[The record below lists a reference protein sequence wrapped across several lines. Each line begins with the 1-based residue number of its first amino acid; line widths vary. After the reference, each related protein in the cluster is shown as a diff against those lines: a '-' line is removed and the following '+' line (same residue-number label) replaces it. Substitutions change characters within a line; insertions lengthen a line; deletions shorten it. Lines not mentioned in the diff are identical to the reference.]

1 MAHATTLAHRTLALA
16 VLLAVPAAHRAATAR
31 QVAVP
36 GREIVLD
43 TKTARGA
50 IKIHTARDVLTVVEF
65 PENVV
70 THNCPVCTESKEPDP
85 SALFRVEKMA
95 DAYLA
100 ITPLNGAGRRTQT
113 ASDRVATVF
122 VQLEGGSVVML
133 YLDRVASARD
143 ADARVILAY
152 PKQAA
157 PTRVD
162 QKTLDKSTEEKITRA
177 ATDKFLS
184 AFMGPH
190 ECSAKSARARNDD
203 IVLRVTEICHF
214 GRQVLVS
221 FSVENR
227 ARAPFEV
234 EAVTLNRGEQKT
246 KQGILSA
253 RTIAFDETTRGVE
266 YLVLPDG
273 ESAQGPYQLTV
284 SEKGGQH
291 RVVTVDGITR

>member
-1 MAHATTLAHRTLALA
+1 MAHPSTLARPALTTLL
-16 VLLAVPAAHRAATAR
+16 LLAVPGAHATATAR
-31 QVAVP
+31 PVAVP
-36 GREIVLD
+36 AREVVLD
-43 TKTARGA
+43 AKTARGA
-50 IKIHTARDVLTVVEF
+50 VNIRTARNLLTVVEF

-70 THNCPVCTESKEPDP
+70 TTTCPVCTDGKEPDT
-85 SALFRVEKMA
+85 SALFRVEKLA

-100 ITPLNGAGRRTQT
+100 ITPADSVGKRSQGAGRV
-113 ASDRVATVF
+113 SSVF

-133 YLDRVASARD
+133 SLDRVASAQE
-143 ADARVILAY
+143 ADTRVILAY

-157 PTRVD
+157 QTRVD
-162 QKTLDKSTEEKITRA
+162 QNALDKSTEEKITRA

-184 AFMGPH
+184 AFMAPH
-190 ECSAKSARARNDD
+190 ECSQKSARARNDD

-221 FSVENR
+221 FNIENR

-234 EAVTLNRGEQKT
+234 EAVTLNKGEQKT

-266 YLVLPDG
+266 YLVLPEGD
-273 ESAQGPYQLTV
+273 SAQGPYQLTV

-291 RVVTVDGITR
+291 RMVTVDGITTR

>member
-1 MAHATTLAHRTLALA
+1 MVRATTPAQRALALA

-31 QVAVP
+31 PVAVP

-43 TKTARGA
+43 AKTARGA
-50 IKIHTARDVLTVVEF
+50 IKIHTARNLQTVVEF

-70 THNCPVCTESKEPDP
+70 TATCPVCTDGKEPDT

-95 DAYLA
+95 DAYVT
-100 ITPLNGAGRRTQT
+100 ITPLDGVGKRMQAT
-113 ASDRVATVF
+113 DRVSTVF
-122 VQLEGGSVVML
+122 VQLEGGTVVIL
-133 YLDRVASARD
+133 YLDTVASARE
-143 ADARVILAY
+143 ADPRVILAY
-152 PKQAA
+152 PKRAAQA
-157 PTRVD
+157 RVD
-162 QKTLDKSTEEKITRA
+162 QKPLDKTAEEKITEA

-184 AFMGPH
+184 AFMAPH
-190 ECSAKSARARNDD
+190 ECSQKSVRARNDD

-221 FSVENR
+221 FNVENR

-246 KQGILSA
+246 KKGVLSA

-266 YLVLPDG
+266 YFVLAEGD
-273 ESAQGPYQLTV
+273 SAQGPYQLMV

-291 RVVTVDGITR
+291 RVVSVDGITR